1 MINYV
6 KYRANY
12 KSTLNRMIVIT
23 DMRDYVRSD
32 RSTVSLPYNMSKQF
46 ELEKTEEEVSA
57 YIERTT
63 VPDIK

>member
-1 MINYV
+1 
-6 KYRANY
+6 
-12 KSTLNRMIVIT
+12 MIVIT

-46 ELEKTEEEVSA
+46 ELEETEEEVSA